1 MEDCLPRDA
10 GLKVAKG
17 DYVLFVDSDDWIE
30 KNCIQELYQDI
41 QRNSSDVSC
50 CLAQYISAMGT
61 IRRGRSSFGINSLTG
76 DEILP
81 NALLVKTF
89 PTSACGKLYRRD
101 FLHENGLLFKEGIVN
116 EDTLFSIQIACLA
129 KKISFVDKVLFDIRE
144 REGSISRS
152 SFEKLKFEA
161 PLAKIPQQA
170 AGLPEERFQAAV
182 GRPVPGMDGRVLG
195 HQIRLAGGAHL
206 LGQVRIL
213 HIHEVMLIK
222 AAHGLELCRPHRR
235 EAAGAELDLHGG

>member
-1 MEDCLPRDA
+1 MSAARNA

-41 QRNSSDVSC
+41 QRNNSDVSC

-89 PTSACGKLYRRD
+89 PTSAWGKFNCTAVIFYMRM
-101 FLHENGLLFKEGIVN
+101 
-116 EDTLFSIQIACLA
+116 ACYL
-129 KKISFVDKVLFDIRE
+129 
-144 REGSISRS
+144 
-152 SFEKLKFEA
+152 
-161 PLAKIPQQA
+161 
-170 AGLPEERFQAAV
+170 
-182 GRPVPGMDGRVLG
+182 
-195 HQIRLAGGAHL
+195 
-206 LGQVRIL
+206 
-213 HIHEVMLIK
+213 
-222 AAHGLELCRPHRR
+222 RR
-235 EAAGAELDLHGG
+235 EL